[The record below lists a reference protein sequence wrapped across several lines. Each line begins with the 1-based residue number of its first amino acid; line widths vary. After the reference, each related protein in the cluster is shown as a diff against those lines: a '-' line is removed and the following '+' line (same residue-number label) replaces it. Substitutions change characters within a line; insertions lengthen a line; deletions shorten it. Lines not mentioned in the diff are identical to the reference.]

1 MFFLSHGHE
10 GFGDSLQIAFLT
22 LTMVMACNENDDEDD
37 NPDDNDDL
45 HDEEQE
51 EFVSPAL
58 KGKVALSLSDCP
70 FFKLTK

>member
-1 MFFLSHGHE
+1 
-10 GFGDSLQIAFLT
+10 
-22 LTMVMACNENDDEDD
+22 MVMACNENDDEDD

-70 FFKLTK
+70 FFKLAK